1 MDHRGGARKR
11 SLSPSGVAAPR
22 LGVSGYAQPVPVYLA
37 VDLGAESGRVVRGT
51 LDGDRFTVEE
61 THRFANRPMALP
73 DGLHWDV
80 STLFAE
86 LSAGLASAS
95 AGPAG
100 HGPVTSV
107 GIDAWGNDFALL
119 GADDALVCDPWHYRD
134 RRTDGVTA
142 RILARVGAADLYRT
156 TGTPLLPINTAT
168 QLVAMEGSPLL
179 DAADRLAMLPDLF
192 AFWLTG
198 EHVTDY
204 TIASTS
210 QLMDVTARTWSL
222 GIIERLGVPARLFK
236 GDVVPPGT
244 PIGRIRAGGVAG
256 AALAGVPAIA
266 VAGHDTASAV
276 AAIPAAAPFG
286 YISSGTWSLV
296 GLELPGPVLT
306 DEARVAGFSN
316 EAGVAGTVR
325 FLRNGIGLWLVQRCR
340 AAWERERP
348 ASYDELTVAAAR
360 APGFRTLFDPDDPTF
375 LWDGDMPARIAQ
387 ACRVHGQPVPVD
399 PGGMVR
405 SILDSLACKYRW
417 TLERAETLSGRTAEV
432 VHIVGGGAANTLLCQ
447 LTADVTGRPVLA
459 GPVEATA
466 IGNLLVQAWADG
478 ELGSLS
484 DLRAVVR
491 RAIPPRVYE
500 PRADRDEAESAYGR
514 FLALG
519 EPCDTN

>member
-1 MDHRGGARKR
+1 MTRA
-11 SLSPSGVAAPR
+11 
-22 LGVSGYAQPVPVYLA
+22 YAQRVPVYLA

-51 LDGDRFTVEE
+51 FDGERLTVDEA
-61 THRFANRPMALP
+61 HRFANRPMALP

-86 LSAGLASAS
+86 LSAGLAAAVSGTAERAAS
-95 AGPAG
+95 A
-100 HGPVTSV
+100 

-119 GADDALVCDPWHYRD
+119 GADDGLVCDPWHYRD

-142 RILARVGAADLYRT
+142 RVLARVGAAELYRT

-179 DAADRLAMLPDLF
+179 DEADRFAMLPDLF

-198 EHVTDY
+198 EHVTDH

-222 GIIERLGVPARLFK
+222 GVIERLGVPARLFK
-236 GDVVPPGT
+236 GDVAPPGT
-244 PIGRIRAGGVAG
+244 PIGPIGAAGAAG
-256 AALAGVPAIA
+256 AALAGVPVIA

-286 YISSGTWSLV
+286 YVSSGTWSLV
-296 GLELPGPVLT
+296 GLELPEPVLT
-306 DEARVAGFSN
+306 DEARAAGFSN

-325 FLRNGIGLWLVQRCR
+325 FLRNGIGLWLLQRCR
-340 AAWERERP
+340 AAWQRAAP
-348 ASYDELTVAAAR
+348 ASYGELTAAAAR
-360 APGFRTLFDPDDPTF
+360 APGFRALFDPDDPTF
-375 LWDGDMPARIAQ
+375 LWDGDMPARIAE
-387 ACRVHGQPVPVD
+387 ACRAGAQPVPAD
-399 PGGMVR
+399 PGAMVR

-417 TLERAETLSGRTAEV
+417 TLERAEALSGRTAQV
-432 VHIVGGGAANTLLCQ
+432 VHIVGGGAANAVLCQ

-466 IGNLLVQAWADG
+466 VGNLLVQAWAAG
-478 ELGSLS
+478 ELGSLP

-491 RAIPPRVYE
+491 RSMPPRLFE
-500 PRADRDEAESAYGR
+500 PCPDRDEAESAYGR
-514 FLALG
+514 FLALV
-519 EPCDTN
+519 ESCDTN